1 MFFVRSVLMVPFIV
15 ATVVGLWALLLLYAF
30 AWVVYLVVLVAI
42 LVVLGFDNRR
52 KDSPDGGV

>member
-1 MFFVRSVLMVPFIV
+1 MKSVLMVPFIV
-15 ATVVGLWALLLLYAF
+15 ATVVGLWSLLLLYAF
-30 AWVVYLVVLVAI
+30 AWVVYLVVLVAV

>member
-30 AWVVYLVVLVAI
+30 AWVVYLVVLVAV
-42 LVVLGFDNRR
+42 LVVLGFDKRCL
-52 KDSPDGGV
+52 DGGV